1 MTTLDEHTPALDQLS
16 KPASKS
22 QQQTWAQ
29 DLLDTIQTN
38 RDNHRD
44 NHRRPT
50 ASLSRPHPKNE
61 AEIQT
66 LTAELMANVDSE
78 PHTPGSGANRR
89 DGHSRSRE
97 FAIAA
102 QQVMGDAPAGTRHQM
117 AAAFATLIVAPARA
131 AAERRKDRDVGV
143 RIVAMQE
150 FIQLHLFEGD
160 AQVYLARPFAQ
171 LTCIAEPD
179 R

>member
-1 MTTLDEHTPALDQLS
+1 MTTSDEHTPALDQLS

-61 AEIQT
+61 AEIPT

-78 PHTPGSGANRR
+78 QHTPGTGA
-89 DGHSRSRE
+89 SSSRE

-102 QQVMGDAPAGTRHQM
+102 QQVMGDTPAGTRHQM

>member
-1 MTTLDEHTPALDQLS
+1 MTTSDEQTPALDQLS

-29 DLLDTIQTN
+29 DLLDIIKTN
-38 RDNHRD
+38 RDND
-44 NHRRPT
+44 PGT
-50 ASLSRPHPKNE
+50 TTSLSRPTPPNE

-66 LTAELMANVDSE
+66 LTAEFMANVDSE
-78 PHTPGSGANRR
+78 QHTPGTGANRH

-117 AAAFATLIVAPARA
+117 AAAFATLIVEPARA

-150 FIQLHLFEGD
+150 FIQLHLFKGD

>member
-1 MTTLDEHTPALDQLS
+1 MTTSDEHTPALDQLS
-16 KPASKS
+16 TPASKS

-29 DLLDTIQTN
+29 DLLDTIKTN
-38 RDNHRD
+38 RDNK
-44 NHRRPT
+44 PGAT
-50 ASLSRPHPKNE
+50 AQLSRPHPPNE

-66 LTAELMANVDSE
+66 LTAEFMANVDSE
-78 PHTPGSGANRR
+78 QRTPGTGASRR
-89 DGHSRSRE
+89 DGHSSSRE

-102 QQVMGDAPAGTRHQM
+102 QQVMGDATAGTRRQM
-117 AAAFATLIVAPARA
+117 AAAFATLIVEPARA
-131 AAERRKDRDVGV
+131 AAERRKDRDVSV

-150 FIQLHLFEGD
+150 FIQLHLFKGD

>member
-1 MTTLDEHTPALDQLS
+1 MTTSDEHTPALDQLS

-50 ASLSRPHPKNE
+50 ASLSRPHPPNE

-78 PHTPGSGANRR
+78 QHTPGHRR
-89 DGHSRSRE
+89 QS
-97 FAIAA
+97 
-102 QQVMGDAPAGTRHQM
+102 P
-117 AAAFATLIVAPARA
+117 
-131 AAERRKDRDVGV
+131 
-143 RIVAMQE
+143 
-150 FIQLHLFEGD
+150 
-160 AQVYLARPFAQ
+160 
-171 LTCIAEPD
+171 
-179 R
+179 

>member
-1 MTTLDEHTPALDQLS
+1 MTTSDEHTPALDQLS

-22 QQQTWAQ
+22 QRQTWAQ

-38 RDNHRD
+38 RDNHPG
-44 NHRRPT
+44 PT
-50 ASLSRPHPKNE
+50 ASLSRPHTQNE
-61 AEIQT
+61 AEIQR

-78 PHTPGSGANRR
+78 QHTPGAGANRR
-89 DGHSRSRE
+89 DSNSNSRE

-102 QQVMGDAPAGTRHQM
+102 QQVMGDTPAGTRHQM

-131 AAERRKDRDVGV
+131 AAERRKDRDVSV

>member
-1 MTTLDEHTPALDQLS
+1 MTTSDEHTPALNLMS
-16 KPASKS
+16 KPASET
-22 QQQTWAQ
+22 QQQTWTQ
-29 DLLDTIQTN
+29 DLLDTVQTN
-38 RDNHRD
+38 RDN
-44 NHRRPT
+44 NRRLT
-50 ASLSRPHPKNE
+50 ASLSRPHPKNK

-66 LTAELMANVDSE
+66 LTAELMANVDSKQ
-78 PHTPGSGANRR
+78 HTPGTCANRSA
-89 DGHSRSRE
+89 GHSSSRE

-150 FIQLHLFEGD
+150 FIRLHLFEGD
-160 AQVYLARPFAQ
+160 GLVYLARPFAQ
-171 LTCIAEPD
+171 LTWIAEPD

>member
-1 MTTLDEHTPALDQLS
+1 MTTSDEHAPALDQLS

-38 RDNHRD
+38 RDNHPG
-44 NHRRPT
+44 PT
-50 ASLSRPHPKNE
+50 ASLSRPHPQTE

-78 PHTPGSGANRR
+78 QHPPGTGANRS
-89 DGHSRSRE
+89 DGHSSSRE

-143 RIVAMQE
+143 RIEAMQE
-150 FIQLHLFEGD
+150 FIQLHLFKGD
-160 AQVYLARPFAQ
+160 AQVYLARPLAQ

>member
-1 MTTLDEHTPALDQLS
+1 MTTSDEHTPALDQLS

-29 DLLDTIQTN
+29 DLLDIIKTN
-38 RDNHRD
+38 RDND
-44 NHRRPT
+44 PGPT
-50 ASLSRPHPKNE
+50 ALLSRPTPPNE

-66 LTAELMANVDSE
+66 LTAEFMANVDSE
-78 PHTPGSGANRR
+78 PHTPGSGAKHR

-117 AAAFATLIVAPARA
+117 AAAFATLIVEPARA

-150 FIQLHLFEGD
+150 FIQLHLFKGD
-160 AQVYLARPFAQ
+160 AQLYLARPLAQ
-171 LTCIAEPD
+171 LTGIAEPD

>member
-1 MTTLDEHTPALDQLS
+1 MTTLDEQTPALDQLS

-29 DLLDTIQTN
+29 DLLDIIKTN
-38 RDNHRD
+38 RDND
-44 NHRRPT
+44 PGT
-50 ASLSRPHPKNE
+50 TTSLSRPTPPNE

-66 LTAELMANVDSE
+66 LTAEFMANVDSE
-78 PHTPGSGANRR
+78 QHTPGSGANRH

-117 AAAFATLIVAPARA
+117 AAAFATLIVEPARA

-150 FIQLHLFEGD
+150 FIQLHLFQGD
-160 AQVYLARPFAQ
+160 AQLYLARPLAQ

>member
-1 MTTLDEHTPALDQLS
+1 MTTLDEQTPALDQLS

-29 DLLDTIQTN
+29 DLLDIIKTN
-38 RDNHRD
+38 RDND
-44 NHRRPT
+44 PGPT
-50 ASLSRPHPKNE
+50 ALLSRPTPPNE

-66 LTAELMANVDSE
+66 LTAEFMANVDSE
-78 PHTPGSGANRR
+78 PHTPGAGAIHR

-117 AAAFATLIVAPARA
+117 AAAFATLIVEPARA

-143 RIVAMQE
+143 RIAAMQE
-150 FIQLHLFEGD
+150 FIQLHLFKGD
-160 AQVYLARPFAQ
+160 AQLYLARPLAQ
-171 LTCIAEPD
+171 LTGIAEPD

>member
-1 MTTLDEHTPALDQLS
+1 MTTLDEQTPALDQLS

-29 DLLDTIQTN
+29 DLLDIIKTN
-38 RDNHRD
+38 RDN
-44 NHRRPT
+44 NLGTT
-50 ASLSRPHPKNE
+50 ASLSRPTPPNE

-66 LTAELMANVDSE
+66 LTAEFMANVDSE
-78 PHTPGSGANRR
+78 QHTPGAGAIHH

-102 QQVMGDAPAGTRHQM
+102 QQVMGDAPAGTRRQM
-117 AAAFATLIVAPARA
+117 AAAFATLIVEPARA
-131 AAERRKDRDVGV
+131 AAERRKDPDVGV

-150 FIQLHLFEGD
+150 FIQLHLFQGD
-160 AQVYLARPFAQ
+160 AQLYLARPLAQ
-171 LTCIAEPD
+171 LTGIAEPD

>member
-1 MTTLDEHTPALDQLS
+1 MTTSDEHTPALDQLP

-29 DLLDTIQTN
+29 DLLDIIKTN
-38 RDNHRD
+38 RDN
-44 NHRRPT
+44 NPVPT
-50 ASLSRPHPKNE
+50 ALLSRPHPPNE

-66 LTAELMANVDSE
+66 LTAEFMANVDSE
-78 PHTPGSGANRR
+78 QHTPGSGAKHR

-102 QQVMGDAPAGTRHQM
+102 QQVMGDAPAGTRRQM
-117 AAAFATLIVAPARA
+117 AAAFSTLIVEPARA

-150 FIQLHLFEGD
+150 FIQLHLFKGD
-160 AQVYLARPFAQ
+160 AQLYLARPIAQ
-171 LTCIAEPD
+171 LTWIAEPD

>member
-1 MTTLDEHTPALDQLS
+1 MTTLDEQTPALDQLS

-29 DLLDTIQTN
+29 DLLDIIKTN
-38 RDNHRD
+38 RDN
-44 NHRRPT
+44 NLGT
-50 ASLSRPHPKNE
+50 TTSLSRPTPPNE

-66 LTAELMANVDSE
+66 LTAEFMANVDSE
-78 PHTPGSGANRR
+78 QHTPGAGAIHR

-117 AAAFATLIVAPARA
+117 AAAFATLIVEPARA

-150 FIQLHLFEGD
+150 FIQLHLFQGD
-160 AQVYLARPFAQ
+160 AQLYLARPLAQ
-171 LTCIAEPD
+171 LTGIAEPD

>member
-1 MTTLDEHTPALDQLS
+1 MTTLDEQTPALDQLS

-29 DLLDTIQTN
+29 DLLDIIKTN
-38 RDNHRD
+38 RDN
-44 NHRRPT
+44 NLGTT
-50 ASLSRPHPKNE
+50 ASLSRPTPPNE

-66 LTAELMANVDSE
+66 LTAEFMANVDFE
-78 PHTPGSGANRR
+78 QHTPGAGANRH

-117 AAAFATLIVAPARA
+117 AAAFATLIVEPARA

-150 FIQLHLFEGD
+150 FIQLHLFKGD
-160 AQVYLARPFAQ
+160 AQLYLARPLAQ

>member
-1 MTTLDEHTPALDQLS
+1 MTTSDEQTPALDQLS

-29 DLLDTIQTN
+29 DLLDIIQTN
-38 RDNHRD
+38 RDNPG
-44 NHRRPT
+44 PT
-50 ASLSRPHPKNE
+50 ALLSRPHPPNE

-66 LTAELMANVDSE
+66 LTAEFMANVDSE
-78 PHTPGSGANRR
+78 QHTPGSGAIHH

-117 AAAFATLIVAPARA
+117 AAAFATLIVEPARA
-131 AAERRKDRDVGV
+131 EAERRKDPDVGV

-150 FIQLHLFEGD
+150 FIQLHLFKGD
-160 AQVYLARPFAQ
+160 AQLYLARPLAQ
-171 LTCIAEPD
+171 LTGIAEPD

>member
-1 MTTLDEHTPALDQLS
+1 MTTLDEQTPALDQLS

-29 DLLDTIQTN
+29 DLLDIIKTN
-38 RDNHRD
+38 RDN
-44 NHRRPT
+44 NPGT
-50 ASLSRPHPKNE
+50 TTSLSRPTPPNE

-66 LTAELMANVDSE
+66 LTAEFMANVDSE
-78 PHTPGSGANRR
+78 QHTPGSGANRH

-117 AAAFATLIVAPARA
+117 AAAFATLIVEPARA

-150 FIQLHLFEGD
+150 FIQLHLFQGD
-160 AQVYLARPFAQ
+160 AQLYLARPLAQ
-171 LTCIAEPD
+171 LTGIAEPD

>member
-1 MTTLDEHTPALDQLS
+1 MTTLDEQTPALDQLS

-29 DLLDTIQTN
+29 DLLDIIKTN
-38 RDNHRD
+38 RDN
-44 NHRRPT
+44 NLGTT
-50 ASLSRPHPKNE
+50 ASLSRPNPPNE

-66 LTAELMANVDSE
+66 LTAEFMANVDSE
-78 PHTPGSGANRR
+78 QHTPGSGANRH

-117 AAAFATLIVAPARA
+117 AAAFATLIVEPARA

-150 FIQLHLFEGD
+150 FIQLHLFKGD
-160 AQVYLARPFAQ
+160 AQLYLARPLAQ

>member
-1 MTTLDEHTPALDQLS
+1 MTTLDEQTPALDQLS

-29 DLLDTIQTN
+29 DLLDIIKTN
-38 RDNHRD
+38 RDN
-44 NHRRPT
+44 NLGTT
-50 ASLSRPHPKNE
+50 ASLSRPTPPNE

-66 LTAELMANVDSE
+66 LTAEFMANVDFE
-78 PHTPGSGANRR
+78 QHTPGSGAIHR

-117 AAAFATLIVAPARA
+117 AAAFATLIVEPARA
-131 AAERRKDRDVGV
+131 AAERRKDPDVGV

-150 FIQLHLFEGD
+150 FIQLHLFKGD
-160 AQVYLARPFAQ
+160 AQLYLARPLAQ
-171 LTCIAEPD
+171 LTGIAEPD

>member
-50 ASLSRPHPKNE
+50 ASLSRPHPQNE

-78 PHTPGSGANRR
+78 RTRR
-89 DGHSRSRE
+89 DPAPIAVTATATAANSPSPPSRSWATPRL
-97 FAIAA
+97 
-102 QQVMGDAPAGTRHQM
+102 APAIRW
-117 AAAFATLIVAPARA
+117 LPRSP
-131 AAERRKDRDVGV
+131 
-143 RIVAMQE
+143 
-150 FIQLHLFEGD
+150 L
-160 AQVYLARPFAQ
+160 
-171 LTCIAEPD
+171 
-179 R
+179 

>member
-1 MTTLDEHTPALDQLS
+1 MIIVYAAASYIKPWTLTDHGPTGADRI
-16 KPASKS
+16 
-22 QQQTWAQ
+22 
-29 DLLDTIQTN
+29 DG
-38 RDNHRD
+38 DN
-44 NHRRPT
+44 NPGPT
-50 ASLSRPHPKNE
+50 ALLSRPHPPNE

-66 LTAELMANVDSE
+66 LTAEFMANVDSKQ
-78 PHTPGSGANRR
+78 HMPGSGANHR
-89 DGHSRSRE
+89 DGHGRSRE

-117 AAAFATLIVAPARA
+117 AAAFATLIVEPARA

-150 FIQLHLFEGD
+150 FIQLHLFKGD
-160 AQVYLARPFAQ
+160 AQLYLARPLAQ
-171 LTCIAEPD
+171 LTGIAEPD

>member
-1 MTTLDEHTPALDQLS
+1 MTTLDEQTPALDQLP

-29 DLLDTIQTN
+29 DLLDIIKTN
-38 RDNHRD
+38 RDN
-44 NHRRPT
+44 NLGT
-50 ASLSRPHPKNE
+50 TTSLSRPTPPNE

-66 LTAELMANVDSE
+66 LTAEFMANVDSE
-78 PHTPGSGANRR
+78 PHTPGAGANRH

-117 AAAFATLIVAPARA
+117 AAAFATLIVEPARA

-150 FIQLHLFEGD
+150 FIQLHLFKGD
-160 AQVYLARPFAQ
+160 AQLYLARPLAQ

>member
-1 MTTLDEHTPALDQLS
+1 MTTLDEQTPALDQLS

-29 DLLDTIQTN
+29 DLLDIIKTN
-38 RDNHRD
+38 RDN
-44 NHRRPT
+44 NLGT
-50 ASLSRPHPKNE
+50 TTSLSRPTPPNE

-66 LTAELMANVDSE
+66 LTAEFMANVDSE
-78 PHTPGSGANRR
+78 PHTPGAGAIHH

-102 QQVMGDAPAGTRHQM
+102 QQVMGDAPAGTRRQM
-117 AAAFATLIVAPARA
+117 AAAFATLIVEPARA

-143 RIVAMQE
+143 RIGAMQE
-150 FIQLHLFEGD
+150 FIQLHLFKGD
-160 AQVYLARPFAQ
+160 AQLYLARPLAQ
-171 LTCIAEPD
+171 LTGIAEPD

>member
-1 MTTLDEHTPALDQLS
+1 MTA
-16 KPASKS
+16 
-22 QQQTWAQ
+22 
-29 DLLDTIQTN
+29 
-38 RDNHRD
+38 
-44 NHRRPT
+44 T
-50 ASLSRPHPKNE
+50 A
-61 AEIQT
+61 
-66 LTAELMANVDSE
+66 D
-78 PHTPGSGANRR
+78 
-89 DGHSRSRE
+89 SRE

-102 QQVMGDAPAGTRHQM
+102 QQVMGDTPAGTRHQM

-150 FIQLHLFEGD
+150 FIQLHLFQGD

>member
-1 MTTLDEHTPALDQLS
+1 MTTSDEHTPALGQLS
-16 KPASKS
+16 KPASES

-29 DLLDTIQTN
+29 DLLDAIQTN
-38 RDNHRD
+38 RDN
-44 NHRRPT
+44 NRRPT
-50 ASLSRPHPKNE
+50 ASLSRPHPKTKV
-61 AEIQT
+61 EIQT
-66 LTAELMANVDSE
+66 LTAALMANVDSKQ
-78 PHTPGSGANRR
+78 HTPGTGANRSN
-89 DGHSRSRE
+89 GHSSSRE

-150 FIQLHLFEGD
+150 FIQRHLFEGD
-160 AQVYLARPFAQ
+160 GQVYLSRPFAQ
-171 LTCIAEPD
+171 LTWIAEPD

>member
-1 MTTLDEHTPALDQLS
+1 MTTLDEQTPALDQLS

-29 DLLDTIQTN
+29 DLLDIIQTN
-38 RDNHRD
+38 RDN
-44 NHRRPT
+44 NLGT
-50 ASLSRPHPKNE
+50 TTSLSRPTPPNE

-66 LTAELMANVDSE
+66 LTAEFMANVDSE
-78 PHTPGSGANRR
+78 PHTPGSGAIHR

-117 AAAFATLIVAPARA
+117 AAAFATLIVEPARA

-150 FIQLHLFEGD
+150 FIQLHLFQGD
-160 AQVYLARPFAQ
+160 AQLYLARPLAQ
-171 LTCIAEPD
+171 LTGIAEPD

>member
-1 MTTLDEHTPALDQLS
+1 MTTSDEHTPALDQLS

-38 RDNHRD
+38 RDNHRR
-44 NHRRPT
+44 HT

-61 AEIQT
+61 AEIPT
-66 LTAELMANVDSE
+66 LTAEFMANVDSE
-78 PHTPGSGANRR
+78 QHTPGTGANHS
-89 DGHSRSRE
+89 DGHSSSRE

-143 RIVAMQE
+143 RIEAVQE
-150 FIQLHLFEGD
+150 FIQLHLFKGD

>member
-1 MTTLDEHTPALDQLS
+1 MTTLDEQTPALDQLS

-29 DLLDTIQTN
+29 DLLDIIKTN
-38 RDNHRD
+38 RDN
-44 NHRRPT
+44 NLGT
-50 ASLSRPHPKNE
+50 TTSLSRPTPPNE

-66 LTAELMANVDSE
+66 LTAEFMANVDSE
-78 PHTPGSGANRR
+78 PHTPGAGANRH

-117 AAAFATLIVAPARA
+117 AAAFATLIVEPARA

-150 FIQLHLFEGD
+150 FIQLHLFKGD
-160 AQVYLARPFAQ
+160 AQLYLARPLAQ

>member
-1 MTTLDEHTPALDQLS
+1 MTTLDEQTPALDQLS

-29 DLLDTIQTN
+29 DLLDIIKTN
-38 RDNHRD
+38 RDN
-44 NHRRPT
+44 NLGT
-50 ASLSRPHPKNE
+50 TTSLSRPTPPNE

-66 LTAELMANVDSE
+66 LTAEFMANVDSE
-78 PHTPGSGANRR
+78 PHTPGSGAIHH

-102 QQVMGDAPAGTRHQM
+102 QQVMGDAPAGTRRQM
-117 AAAFATLIVAPARA
+117 AAAFATLIVEPARA
-131 AAERRKDRDVGV
+131 AAERRKDPDVGV

-150 FIQLHLFEGD
+150 FIQLHLFQGD
-160 AQVYLARPFAQ
+160 AQLYLARPLAQ
-171 LTCIAEPD
+171 LTGIAEPD

>member
-1 MTTLDEHTPALDQLS
+1 MTTLDEQTPALDQLS

-29 DLLDTIQTN
+29 DLLDIIKTN
-38 RDNHRD
+38 RDND
-44 NHRRPT
+44 PGT
-50 ASLSRPHPKNE
+50 TTSLSRPTPPNE

-66 LTAELMANVDSE
+66 LTAEFMANVDSE
-78 PHTPGSGANRR
+78 QHTPGSGANRH

-150 FIQLHLFEGD
+150 FIQLHLFKGD
-160 AQVYLARPFAQ
+160 AQLYLARPLAQ